1 MKTFYT
7 ISVFVIFFTHWHVSV
22 SAQTT
27 VNFPDANLAASVR
40 TALGLAEGADI
51 PRTSLQG
58 LRDLYAA
65 SAAIT
70 DITGLEEASGL
81 QSLNLDGNQIRDI
94 TPLRDLTALTE
105 LQMQDN
111 PISDFTPLRSFD
123 KPTAISPFRN

>member
-1 MKTFYT
+1 M
-7 ISVFVIFFTHWHVSV
+7 SV

-81 QSLNLDGNQIRDI
+81 RTLTLSENQIRDI
-94 TPLRDLTALTE
+94 TPLRDLTAG
-105 LQMQDN
+105 
-111 PISDFTPLRSFD
+111 SFSFTYFLYMRERFSAVGASCARD
-123 KPTAISPFRN
+123 SARKP